1 MSCEHFF
8 CTWGCQ
14 KEATA
19 NPQDHLGRESIPDDA
34 SMTGPKAPEHK
45 LVASKKIEKL
55 PRICKIGARG
65 PGQQIYQGLCES
77 MTVLDC

>member
-14 KEATA
+14 KEARA
-19 NPQDHLGRESIPDDA
+19 NSQDHSRRETIPDDV
-34 SMTGPKAPEHK
+34 SKTPGHK

-55 PRICKIGARG
+55 PKIPKIGARDSTN
-65 PGQQIYQGLCES
+65 L
-77 MTVLDC
+77 